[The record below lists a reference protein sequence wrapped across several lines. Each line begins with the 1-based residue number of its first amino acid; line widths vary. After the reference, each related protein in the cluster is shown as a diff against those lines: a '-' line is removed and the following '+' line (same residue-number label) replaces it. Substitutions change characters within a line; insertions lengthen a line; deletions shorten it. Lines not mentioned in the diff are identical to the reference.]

1 MSQTHDPCD
10 SFTDVA
16 DWGSFYPPFIP
27 DPLHTYHFCL
37 TVIPLTDNYLLPPS
51 PHVYRPQFF
60 WCCFVVTT
68 IFDCTVSF
76 WALCASGNTTFINNS
91 FCQNLALFFFSSLF
105 SLNEPHFPFQFLRLL
120 SGLSF
125 ALPFQLPR
133 YFTVFFFFLFWQL
146 LQNCP
151 MLCHVESKKEVK
163 IQLL

>member
-1 MSQTHDPCD
+1 MCTGH
-10 SFTDVA
+10 SFS
-16 DWGSFYPPFIP
+16 G
-27 DPLHTYHFCL
+27 
-37 TVIPLTDNYLLPPS
+37 
-51 PHVYRPQFF
+51 
-60 WCCFVVTT
+60 VVTT

-133 YFTVFFFFLFWQL
+133 YFTVFFFSFLTPSTELPHAVPCGEQKGSENPSSVVSKGAGEL
-146 LQNCP
+146 LCIAKE
-151 MLCHVESKKEVK
+151 MLMNLSYHIHLMIDVSIEVCTIWIYNSKRCFD
-163 IQLL
+163 